1 MRDVFYN
8 SLIPLSCFSVTFSSQ
23 NLRVLAYHDITDAN
37 KFEDQIRFLVKSKY
51 NVISLKVLQNHLFDG
66 AFLPKN
72 SVLIT
77 FDDGDVSVLDH
88 GLPIL
93 RKYDLPSVMFVIT
106 GLIDSVNTFWCRWV
120 EIALQNQ
127 GKSYAE
133 SRVVVNNLKKMS
145 NSERVA
151 YLEKL
156 DPVASRQLT
165 FDDML
170 KMQNGKMFIG
180 NHTHTHPMVNK
191 CTNQELNNDLKLSLA
206 NFEKWQ
212 LPGGEIFAYPNGNWD
227 EESEEILKNNGIDM
241 AFLFDHKLNKK
252 DINPMRISR
261 IRVNSDTELNE
272 FKVKISGLHS
282 KLMTLKNRI
291 V

>member
-1 MRDVFYN
+1 MKSKSYKFLN
-8 SLIPLSCFSVTFSSQ
+8 FISNLFLPESC
-23 NLRVLAYHDITDAN
+23 NLRVLAYHDIIDSN
-37 KFEDQIRFLVKSKY
+37 KFEAQIKFLVKSKY
-51 NVISLKVLQNHLFDG
+51 NIISVNDLHAYLYDG
-66 AFLPKN
+66 KILTKN
-72 SVLIT
+72 SLLIT

-106 GLIDSVNTFWCRWV
+106 GLINSANTFWCRWV

-133 SRVVVNNLKKMS
+133 SRVVVNSLKKMS

-165 FDDML
+165 IDDML

-206 NFEKWQ
+206 SFEEWQ
-212 LPGGEIFAYPNGNWD
+212 LPGGKIFAYPNGNWD
-227 EESEEILKNNGIDM
+227 KESEEILKNNGIDM

>member
-1 MRDVFYN
+1 MKSVLYKFLD
-8 SLIPLSCFSVTFSSQ
+8 IFSILFLREPVK
-23 NLRVLAYHDITDAN
+23 LRVLAYHDIIDTD
-37 KFEDQIRFLVKSKY
+37 KFEDHVKFLVKSKY
-51 NVISLKVLQNHLFDG
+51 NIIGVNDLHEYLFDG
-66 AFLPKN
+66 KMLPKN

-77 FDDGDVSVLDH
+77 FDDGDVSVLDL

-93 RKYDLPSVMFVIT
+93 QKYDLPSVMFVIT
-106 GLIDSVNTFWCRWV
+106 GLIDSDNTFWCRWV
-120 EIALQNQ
+120 ELALQNQ

-133 SRVVVNNLKKMS
+133 SRLVVNSLKKMP

-151 YLEKL
+151 YLKKL
-156 DPVASRQLT
+156 NPIASRQLT
-165 FDDML
+165 TDDILM
-170 KMQNGKMFIG
+170 MQSEEMFIG
-180 NHTHTHPMVNK
+180 NHTHTHPMVDK
-191 CTNQELNNDLKLSLA
+191 CSNEELNDDLKLSKA
-206 NFEKWQ
+206 SFEKWQ

-227 EESEEILKNNGIDM
+227 KISEEILKNNGVKM

-261 IRVNSDTELNE
+261 IRVNSNTELNE
-272 FKVKISGLHS
+272 FKVKVSGWHS

>member
-1 MRDVFYN
+1 MKTNLYKLLNILFSKIVFSKN
-8 SLIPLSCFSVTFSSQ
+8 KG
-23 NLRVLAYHDITDAN
+23 LRVLAYHDIKNASIFD
-37 KFEDQIRFLVKSKY
+37 DHLRFLVSSEY
-51 NVISLKVLQNHLFDG
+51 NIIDIHSLKNHLLNNQN
-66 AFLPKN
+66 LPPN

-93 RKYDLPSVMFVIT
+93 QKYDLPSVMFVIT

-133 SRVVVNNLKKMS
+133 SRVVVNGLKKMS

-151 YLEKL
+151 YLEKM

-165 FDDML
+165 VDDMS
-170 KMQNGKMFIG
+170 KMQNGRMFIG

-206 NFEKWQ
+206 SFEKWQ
-212 LPGGEIFAYPNGNWD
+212 LPGGKIFAYPNGNWD
-227 EESEEILKNNGIDM
+227 KTSEEILKNNGIDM